1 MDWLDDSDIRH
12 WSALTRKNAG
22 VVRIHHGCCF
32 WIYKG
37 TYVQYMHCPKNHRHD
52 CAARRFQ
59 SFEKLL
65 TLVVSVRLHSEPRVV
80 RRCVKLCEG
89 LGWCGWKNSAENTS
103 SATFSEPDF
112 ALMFFNKWKKVQ
124 KDAPK
129 EIPSPTILFWG
140 WDRPILSREGSGFW
154 GCMVFLFQ
162 SSLVISLSVDVNFS
176 HP

>member
-1 MDWLDDSDIRH
+1 MILISDIYECRM
-12 WSALTRKNAG
+12 TRFIAG
-22 VVRIHHGCCF
+22 VVKTHHGCCF
-32 WIYKG
+32 WIYIC
-37 TYVQYMHCPKNHRHD
+37 TYVQYMHCPKNRRHD

-80 RRCVKLCEG
+80 RRCVKSCEG
-89 LGWCGWKNSAENTS
+89 LGWCGWKKLGWKHFFGDIFRAMILRWF
-103 SATFSEPDF
+103 FSTNE
-112 ALMFFNKWKKVQ
+112 KKVQ

-162 SSLVISLSVDVNFS
+162 LSLVISLFVDVNSS